1 MTPISYQTH
10 ENIEWFQQHCQCFD
24 LTVRS
29 VTTRQDTYYLLFLG
43 GITTSSS
50 VQPIIQ
56 GLAEDPESIIFLNA
70 SISSAESLEEAYQMM
85 LQGQTVVLKQ
95 HSLLCAVVDTRAIPG
110 RTTSEPSVEKSIR
123 GARDGFVETL
133 MLNLGLIRKRIK
145 APDLRIKRY
154 CYGAQTQTDVA
165 VFYVDSLVR
174 RDVLDDLTNRLE
186 RISPALNL
194 QSERE
199 LANHLYGQWYN
210 PYPHVRFTERPD
222 LVCIHLLQGQIA
234 ILVDH
239 CPTAMLVPITLFEC
253 TSQIEEITQ
262 PHLVSL
268 MLRLLRTLGL
278 LISVFLLPI
287 WICTL
292 SFQTFQELAFFVAQI
307 LAVDCIIEWVRLS
320 LIHSPSILSSMLG
333 MISVFI
339 LGETAINFGAY
350 TQEML
355 ILVAISNVGN
365 FVTSSYELSMAN
377 KLTRFFLIVSTLF
390 FQRAGLAIGML
401 ITILI
406 LSCTDNGPLSY
417 LYPLIPFDRKEFLR
431 LLSGKKK

>member
-1 MTPISYQTH
+1 MTAISLNTH
-10 ENIEWFQQHCQCFD
+10 ENIEWFQQHCQCYD
-24 LTVRS
+24 LSVRS
-29 VTTRQDTYYLLFLG
+29 VISRDTTYYLLFVG
-43 GITTSSS
+43 GITTSGS
-50 VQPIIQ
+50 VQPVIQ
-56 GLAEDPESIIFLNA
+56 GLAEDPESLIFLNA
-70 SISSAESLEEAYQMM
+70 SVSSAESLEEAYQMM
-85 LQGQTVVLKQ
+85 LQGQTIVFKQ
-95 HSLLCAVVDTRAIPG
+95 NSMLCAVVDTRAIPG

-145 APDLRIKRY
+145 APDLRIQRY
-154 CYGAQTQTDVA
+154 CYGTQTQTDVA

-174 RDVLDDLTNRLE
+174 RDVLDDLTARLK
-186 RISPALNL
+186 RINQSLNL

-199 LANHLYGQWYN
+199 LANHLYGQWFN

-262 PHLVSL
+262 PHLISL
-268 MLRLLRTLGL
+268 MLRFFRTLGL
-278 LISVFLLPI
+278 LISVFLLPV
-287 WICTL
+287 WICML
-292 SFQTFQELAFFVAQI
+292 SFHSFYELAFFVAQI
-307 LAVDCIIEWVRLS
+307 LAVDLIIEWVRLS

-339 LGETAINFGAY
+339 LGETAVNFGAY

-355 ILVAISNVGN
+355 IFVAISNVGN

-377 KLTRFFLIVSTLF
+377 KLTRFFLIVCTLF
-390 FQRAGLAIGML
+390 FQSAGLAIG
-401 ITILI
+401 IFVTILI
-406 LSCTDNGPLSY
+406 LLCTDNGPLSY
-417 LYPLIPFDRKEFLR
+417 LYPLIPFDRKEFFR

>member
-1 MTPISYQTH
+1 MTSVSIHTN
-10 ENIEWFQQHCQCFD
+10 ENIEWFQQHCQCYD
-24 LTVRS
+24 LTIRS
-29 VTTRQDTYYLLFLG
+29 VITQNETYYLLFLG
-43 GITTSSS
+43 GITTSGS
-50 VQPIIQ
+50 VQPVIQ
-56 GLAEDPESIIFLNA
+56 GLAEDPQSMIFLNA
-70 SISSAESLEEAYQMM
+70 SVSHAETLEQAYQKM
-85 LQGQTVVLKQ
+85 LQGQTVVFKLN
-95 HSLLCAVVDTRAIPG
+95 SILCAVVDTRAIPG
-110 RTTSEPSVEKSIR
+110 RSTSEPSVEKSIR

-145 APDLRIKRY
+145 APDLRILNV
-154 CYGAQTQTDVA
+154 CFGTQTQTDIA
-165 VFYVDSLVR
+165 IFYIDSVVK
-174 RDVLDDLTNRLE
+174 RDVLDDFLYRLE
-186 RISPALNL
+186 RVPKTLNL

-199 LANHLYGQWYN
+199 LVSHLYPQWYN

-234 ILVDH
+234 VIVDH
-239 CPTAMLVPITLFEC
+239 CPTAILVPITLFEC

-262 PHLVSL
+262 PRLVSM
-268 MLRLLRTLGL
+268 MLRTLRTLGL
-278 LISVFLLPI
+278 LFSVFLLPV

-292 SFQTFQELAFFVAQI
+292 KFSTFSELAFFVAQI

-339 LGETAINFGAY
+339 LGETAVNFGAY

-377 KLTRFFLIVSTLF
+377 KLTRFFLVLCTLF
-390 FQRAGLAIGML
+390 YQRIGLTIG
-401 ITILI
+401 IIVTVLI
-406 LSCTDNGPLSY
+406 LLCTDNGPVSY
-417 LYPLIPFDRKEFLR
+417 LYPLIPFDGKEFFR